1 MYAVMDHCLTK
12 SAVIH
17 PRRRKFLDSPATPG
31 VKITMSPNAN
41 SPRSSSSSPFEK
53 TPRGPQEYPLESL
66 DNDGNDSGSSSQFV
80 TIPRASVDSAR
91 LEEHSAEPL
100 LPTSAHP
107 SPPILPRK
115 EEKGWFKCTVAWII
129 AWAKGPSPPHKY
141 QITPLLRR
149 WQIAPARV
157 IDRYCP
163 TKLAKG
169 LLLLSAVITW
179 FVIFLSI
186 LHHSVNGVD
195 IPGYGKPVKLGCH
208 DNLW

>member
-1 MYAVMDHCLTK
+1 
-12 SAVIH
+12 
-17 PRRRKFLDSPATPG
+17 
-31 VKITMSPNAN
+31 MSPNAN
-41 SPRSSSSSPFEK
+41 SLRSSSSSSFEK
-53 TPRGPQEYPLESL
+53 TPRDPQEYLLESL
-66 DNDGNDSGSSSQFV
+66 DNDSGSSNQFV
-80 TIPRASVDSAR
+80 TIPRASVDSAQ

-100 LPTSAHP
+100 LPTSTRP
-107 SPPILPRK
+107 SPPILPRRE
-115 EEKGWFKCTVAWII
+115 EEKGQFECTVAGIV

-141 QITPLLRR
+141 RITPLLRR
-149 WQIAPARV
+149 WQTAPARV

-169 LLLLSAVITW
+169 LLLLAAVITW